1 MEKFRTPVLN
11 DENSLKLGIF
21 GINLR
26 GGVTLADVEGNVQGT
41 WEENLRLARWAD
53 RLGLDA
59 VVPIAR
65 WRGYG
70 GAANLGDRS
79 FETFTWATGLMA
91 ATERIQ
97 AFATIHVPLAHP
109 VMVAKMAAT
118 ADHISGGRLGLNI
131 VAGWHTEELAMF
143 GLDQREHD
151 ERYAVADEWARVLK
165 QLWTTEGEAD
175 FRGRWF
181 DVRAGFSEPKPVQ
194 KPYPVV
200 MNAGTS
206 PAGRRFAARHSD
218 LIFAG
223 LTSLETAPRQIAEI
237 KALAR
242 AGGRE
247 IRVFGRGHVVCD
259 DTDSA
264 AQARYTA
271 IHRERADLAG
281 ARNVVRINVPNSQ
294 SADWEGLEM
303 QRIVEGMVAGFWA
316 LPLVGTPDRIVETIL
331 DLHAAGVDG
340 LALSWPDF
348 DEGLAQL
355 EAAILPR
362 LVEAGLRR
370 APGGDSAPGGA
381 DALGVGRQVEA
392 EHLPAPELVQ
402 QEVVGAHPAEPPD
415 VA

>member
-1 MEKFRTPVLN
+1 LICVDKSTTPVL
-11 DENSLKLGIF
+11 DAGDALKIGIF

-26 GGVTLADVEGNVQGT
+26 GGVTLADVEGNVAGT
-41 WEENLRLARWAD
+41 WEENLRLVRWAD
-53 RLGLDA
+53 RIGVDA

-97 AFATIHVPLAHP
+97 AFATMHVPLAHP

-131 VAGWHTEELAMF
+131 VAGWNTEELAMF
-143 GLDQREHD
+143 GLGQREHD
-151 ERYAVADEWARVLK
+151 ERYEVADEWATVLK
-165 QLWTTEGEAD
+165 QLWTVEGEFD
-175 FRGRWF
+175 FHGRWF
-181 DVRAGFSEPKPVQ
+181 DVPGGFSEPKPVQ
-194 KPYPVV
+194 RPYPVV

-223 LTSLETAPRQIAEI
+223 LTRLDTAADQIAEI

-242 AGGRE
+242 EHGRE
-247 IRVFGRGHVVCD
+247 IRVFGRGHVVCA
-259 DTDSA
+259 DTQ
-264 AQARYTA
+264 AQAEARFTA
-271 IHRERADLAG
+271 VHRDRADLAA

-294 SADWEGLEM
+294 SAEWEALEM
-303 QRIVEGMVAGFWA
+303 RRIVEGMVAGFWA
-316 LPLVGTPDRIVETIL
+316 LPLVGTADRIADTIL
-331 DLHAAGVDG
+331 DLHAAGMDG
-340 LALSWPDF
+340 IALSWPDF

-355 EAAILPR
+355 EVDLLPR
-362 LVEAGLRR
+362 LVEAGVRR
-370 APGGDSAPGGA
+370 P
-381 DALGVGRQVEA
+381 
-392 EHLPAPELVQ
+392 PAAQ
-402 QEVVGAHPAEPPD
+402 SAEPQRQ
-415 VA
+415 AARMRSA